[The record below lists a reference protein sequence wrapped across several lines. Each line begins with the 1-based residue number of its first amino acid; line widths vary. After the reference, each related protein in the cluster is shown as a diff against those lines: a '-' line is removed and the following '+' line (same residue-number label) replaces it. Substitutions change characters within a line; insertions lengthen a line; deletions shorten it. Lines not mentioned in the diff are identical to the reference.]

1 MAVVYRSESSRS
13 RGTSAESFVV
23 GLQSQEQRPC
33 VCLLRDV
40 QEVGL
45 SQPVCLLESDQW
57 DAVLCA
63 LVIDLDFD
71 GQKEVLLGTY
81 GQVSILFIYLFNILL
96 LSLVLQQTCRSEAF
110 IGEGLEAYCYSEGI

>member
-1 MAVVYRSESSRS
+1 MSFADFFFVSGEEIESYNLLVTSTIEMAVVYRSESSRS

-23 GLQSQEQRPC
+23 SLQSQEQRERVC
-33 VCLLRDV
+33 VCVLRDV
-40 QEVGL
+40 QEAGL

-81 GQVSILFIYLFNILL
+81 GQVSIFILIF
-96 LSLVLQQTCRSEAF
+96 F
-110 IGEGLEAYCYSEGI
+110 